1 MLRTTVGVSFL
12 VLFGVLSA
20 CSSKATD
27 NDNGG
32 GNGAV
37 LGGSGGS
44 GSGGSSGGS
53 GGSSSNSGGSAGTR
67 ANTAGTTA
75 ANGGTAGTT
84 GGTNGLCSGDLL
96 TCVDDTMATFCD
108 PDTGVKETFSCI
120 EDAASFGFVSSGCM
134 MGTGLTA
141 DQCAI
146 ESVADEKCLKGAQN
160 YAFCGGFTADDEL
173 VNIYINCFQDNN
185 GGHAVVQCFA
195 DYMKTDADCMAAE
208 QACLGLGAGGAGAG
222 GADGAGGAP

>member
-44 GSGGSSGGS
+44 GSGGSS
-53 GGSSSNSGGSAGTR
+53 SNSGGSAGTR

-75 ANGGTAGTT
+75 ANGGTAATT
-84 GGTNGLCSGDLL
+84 GGTNGLCSGDAL
-96 TCVDDTMATFCD
+96 TCIDDTMATFCD
-108 PDTGVKETFSCI
+108 PDTGVEETFSCI
-120 EDAASFGFVSSGCM
+120 EDAASIGFVSSGCT
-134 MGTGLTA
+134 MGTGLTE
-141 DQCAI
+141 DTCAFD
-146 ESVADEKCLKGAQN
+146 SVADAKCLKGAQG
-160 YAFCGGFTADDEL
+160 YAFCGGFTTNEQL
-173 VNIYINCFQDNN
+173 LNIYINCFQDNN
-185 GGHAVVQCFA
+185 GGHTVVQCFA
-195 DYMKTDADCMAAE
+195 DYVSPTMMADTDCMAAE
-208 QACLGLGAGGAGAG
+208 QACLGLGAGGAG
-222 GADGAGGAP
+222 GADGAGGAR